1 MSIPG
6 GFIDTAFCANTGKV
20 APKYNAAIQ
29 VVTFP
34 ELVANAVIINAQV
47 GRITSLTKCKRS
59 I

>member
-47 GRITSLTKCKRS
+47 GRITSLTK
-59 I
+59 